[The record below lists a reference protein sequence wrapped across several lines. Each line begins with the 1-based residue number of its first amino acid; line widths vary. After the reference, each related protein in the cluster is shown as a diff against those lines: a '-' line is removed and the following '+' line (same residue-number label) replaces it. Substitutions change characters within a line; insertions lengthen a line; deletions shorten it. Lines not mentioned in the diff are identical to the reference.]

1 MESAI
6 SSISDAFHEFPVKI
20 ISVGSI
26 SSAPSLLSA
35 LLIAILFL
43 VFRRGLH
50 KHTRFGALVRT
61 LFSKRIWLT
70 SSTYLDMKYLLANK
84 FLYVAI
90 VPLAVSN
97 FIIVQDAVSSGLG
110 FLFGAP
116 QDAALPEAAC
126 IAIVTFSM
134 FIAYEMAYWTDHYL
148 SHKVPFL
155 WEFHKV
161 HHSAT
166 VLTPFTN
173 WRVHPVDTIVFF
185 NFLAFF
191 SAVAHGLT
199 NYALNKEYT
208 PFTIAGSNVILLAYF
223 YLYGHLQ
230 HSQIWMTF
238 GRLGRVFISPAH
250 HQIHHSTNPVHYDKN
265 FGGSLAVFDWLFGT
279 LYMPPAKKEK
289 LSFGVGKDPRLQGF
303 LFSTVSP
310 FYFSGRQ
317 MCRACRRYYLKCV
330 PTKREQSNSLN

>member
-1 MESAI
+1 MESVI
-6 SSISDAFHEFPVKI
+6 SSMRDAFYGFPVKI
-20 ISVGSI
+20 ISLGSI
-26 SSAPSLLSA
+26 LSIPSLLSA

-43 VFRRGLH
+43 VFRRGLR
-50 KHTRFGALVRT
+50 KQTRFGALIRI
-61 LFSKRIWLT
+61 LFPSRIWL
-70 SSTYLDMKYLLANK
+70 SPSTFQDMKYVLANS

-97 FIIVQDAVSSGLG
+97 FIMVQHAVSSGLE
-110 FLFGAP
+110 LIFGPP
-116 QDAALPEAAC
+116 QNTALPEAVC
-126 IAIVTFSM
+126 IAIVTFLL
-134 FIAYEMAYWTDHYL
+134 FIAYEIAYWTDHYL

-185 NFLAFF
+185 NFIAFF
-191 SAVAHGLT
+191 SAVAHGVT

-208 PFTIAGSNVILLAYF
+208 PFTIAGSNVIILVYF

-238 GRLGRVFISPAH
+238 GRLGRIFISPAH
-250 HQIHHSTNPVHYDKN
+250 HQIHHSTNPVHFDKN

-279 LYMPPAKKEK
+279 LYMPPAKKAN
-289 LSFGVGKDPRLQGF
+289 LSFGVGNDPRLQGF

-310 FYFSGRQ
+310 FYYAGRHVY
-317 MCRACRRYYLKCV
+317 RACRKYCLKYAS
-330 PTKREQSNSLN
+330 PK